1 MENKK
6 IPVAKDN
13 TEMSDM
19 VRNYWLKAGHFA
31 DHAFDGLQAID
42 PVKTVKPDLILLD
55 KSLDL
60 NLQELSETKK
70 FFRMIFVSDKSM
82 LTSNAWK
89 FYNFV
94 LLSALA

>member
-13 TEMSDM
+13 TEMFDM
-19 VRNYWLKAGHFA
+19 VRNYRLKAGHFA

-55 KSLDL
+55 KSLDGR
-60 NLQELSETKK
+60 EECE
-70 FFRMIFVSDKSM
+70 SDTRICGKSAK
-82 LTSNAWK
+82 NG
-89 FYNFV
+89 
-94 LLSALA
+94 